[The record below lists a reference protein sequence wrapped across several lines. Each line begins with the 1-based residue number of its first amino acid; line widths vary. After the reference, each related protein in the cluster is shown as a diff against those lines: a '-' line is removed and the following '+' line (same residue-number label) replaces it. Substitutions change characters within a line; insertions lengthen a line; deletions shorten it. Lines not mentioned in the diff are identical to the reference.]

1 MSNARRPSRRSR
13 PVRRFRGAGTR
24 SAGGSPT
31 RLLTGLA
38 LCAAG
43 GLAALVLFSPQPQ
56 RSDTLLA
63 LQDLSIQLQE
73 VVLASRPE
81 PPRPGDRVLTS
92 AGLPELLAQLDAAD
106 QSWLPRAEPLGDGRI
121 RYLYKRRLEDPPL
134 SIAQIEEL
142 RRNPPSH
149 QLERDAIAS
158 LLTNLERAGVQVVI
172 GPPRKARAAGEWEPA
187 ARTLRIRPDVIEKGS
202 VEFARVLNH
211 EAIHVAQSCRHGG
224 LGARPRLLGL
234 SIVLDPVS
242 RRHLEDPVYA
252 RASPTEIRLEQEAY
266 ANQHRLTLG
275 PTLLA
280 KECRAQGWTRS
291 GPPAVAPGVR

>member
-1 MSNARRPSRRSR
+1 MDVSN
-13 PVRRFRGAGTR
+13 V
-24 SAGGSPT
+24 
-31 RLLTGLA
+31 LLTIGHPLLLRSHLTCEA
-38 LCAAG
+38 LLSSRVALTGGREDVLEGFLRLSIGGVAG
-43 GLAALVLFSPQPQ
+43 GLAALALLCAQPR

-63 LQDLSIQLQE
+63 LQDLTIQLQE
-73 VVLASRPE
+73 VVLASRPQ

-92 AGLPELLAQLDAAD
+92 AGLPGLLAQLDTAD
-106 QSWLPRAEPLGDGRI
+106 QSWLPRAEPLGNGRI

-158 LLTNLERAGVQVVI
+158 LLTLLERAGVQVVI

-211 EAIHVAQSCRHGG
+211 AAIHVAQSCRHGG
-224 LGARPRLLGL
+224 LGARPKLLGV
-234 SIVLDPVS
+234 SIVLDPIS

-266 ANQHRLTLG
+266 ANQNQLSLG
-275 PTLLA
+275 PALLV
-280 KECRAQGWTRS
+280 KECRAPGWTR
-291 GPPAVAPGVR
+291 

>member
-13 PVRRFRGAGTR
+13 PVLRFRGAGTR

-63 LQDLSIQLQE
+63 LQDLTIQLQE
-73 VVLASRPE
+73 VVLA
-81 PPRPGDRVLTS
+81 S